1 MRYDFPDCTQFTITK
16 STSGYDICINN
27 KQYKSAN
34 NFPIISKEDANP
46 TTYAAIINVL
56 YDLFVSFI
64 PATITT
70 PKPNLL
76 ATLDLPDINPKAI
89 FTVYKSCFLEVRLN
103 GKTVCASSPNSFLLS
118 KYLYPSEISA
128 IANIVRELL

>member
-1 MRYDFPDCTQFTITK
+1 MRYDFPDCTPFTITK
-16 STSGYDICINN
+16 STDGYDICVNN
-27 KQYKSAN
+27 KQYKASC

-56 YDLFVSFI
+56 YNLFVSFV
-64 PATITT
+64 PAISTSVKHKLLLIID
-70 PKPNLL
+70 PPDLLPNVKLQ
-76 ATLDLPDINPKAI
+76 
-89 FTVYKSCFLEVRLN
+89 VYMSSYLEVRLN
-103 GKTVCASSPNSFLLS
+103 TKTVCTSSTNSFLLS